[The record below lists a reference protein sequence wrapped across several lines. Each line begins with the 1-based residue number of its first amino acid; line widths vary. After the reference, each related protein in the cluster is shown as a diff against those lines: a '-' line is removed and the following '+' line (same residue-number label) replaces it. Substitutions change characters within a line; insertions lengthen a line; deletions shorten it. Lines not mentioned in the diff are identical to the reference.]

1 MGSGEQKFATRTIH
15 AGQDPEEV
23 TGAVN
28 VPVFL
33 TSTYA
38 QQGIGENKGWEY
50 SRTHNPTRAAL
61 EECVADLEGGR
72 RGFAFA
78 SGLAALDALTRTLK
92 PGDHV
97 VAADDMYGGTFRL
110 FDRVLRPN
118 GIEFSYVDASIA
130 ENVRAAIT
138 GNTRMI
144 YVETPTNPMM
154 KLCDLAAIGQI
165 AREAGVRLAVDNT
178 FMTPYLQRPIEFGAS
193 VVLHS
198 STKYIG
204 GHSDLVGG
212 LLVTDDE
219 EFAEELGFYQNSCG
233 GVASPFDSF
242 LMLRSLKTLTVRM
255 DRHCSNA
262 MKIAEFLAANE
273 EVGSVNYPGLSS
285 FPQHDLASQQMND
298 FGGMISADLGSLE
311 RARHFCGAVELFL
324 FAESLGGVESLLCH
338 PASMT
343 HGAIPK
349 GKREELGIT
358 DGLVRFSVGIED
370 VEDLIADIERA
381 LAGMP
386 EQSGVGADADA

>member
-1 MGSGEQKFATRTIH
+1 MNQKFATKAIH

-38 QQGIGENKGWEY
+38 QEGIGENRGWEY

-61 EECVADLEGGR
+61 EACIAELEGGT

-78 SGLAALDALTRTLK
+78 SGLAALDTLTRLLK

-110 FDRVLRPN
+110 FDKVTRTYGV
-118 GIEFSYVDASIA
+118 GFSYVDASNPD
-130 ENVRAAIT
+130 NVRRAIT
-138 GNTRMI
+138 DRTVMI

-154 KLCDLAAIGQI
+154 KLCDLAALGTV
-165 AREAGVRLAVDNT
+165 AREEGVHLAVDNT
-178 FMTPYLQRPIEFGAS
+178 FMSPYLQRPIEFGAS
-193 VVLHS
+193 IVLHS

-212 LLVTDDE
+212 LLVTDSDE
-219 EFAEELGFYQNSCG
+219 IAEKLAFYQNSCG
-233 GVASPFDSF
+233 GVASPFDSY

-255 DRHCSNA
+255 DRHCDNA
-262 MKIAEFLAANE
+262 MKVARFLESNDEFRT
-273 EVGSVNYPGLSS
+273 VNYPGLAS
-285 FPQHDLASQQMND
+285 FSQHELASRQMSG

-311 RARHFCGAVELFL
+311 RARHFCRSVRLFL

-343 HGAIPK
+343 HGSIPQET
-349 GKREELGIT
+349 REELGIT

-370 VEDLIADIERA
+370 VDDLIGDIEGA
-381 LAGMP
+381 LQGIPSMSTA
-386 EQSGVGADADA
+386 GVGSDG